1 MTYPNNNPS
10 SPYQGSSNPFSGSP
24 TGSGAPGF
32 DDGRM
37 PATYDGGGQVD
48 SPFGPGQ
55 YGNPTGQYAQPNQW
69 NQGSPAQ
76 FGNGMNGMGSVPQGR
91 QKSKVVAAVLAFFLG
106 GFGAHNF
113 YLGYIGVA
121 CAQLAI
127 LLISIPLMFI
137 VVGFLTD
144 AALSIW
150 VLVEFIMILAGSSR
164 FATDANGVPVR

>member
-10 SPYQGSSNPFSGSP
+10 SPYQGSSDPYSGSS
-24 TGSGAPGF
+24 TGFGAPGS
-32 DDGRM
+32 GEGGM
-37 PATYDGGGQVD
+37 LATYESGQVD
-48 SPFGPGQ
+48 SAFGGGQ
-55 YGNPTGQYAQPNQW
+55 YGNAGQYAQPNQW
-69 NQGSPAQ
+69 NQGAPQ
-76 FGNGMNGMGSVPQGR
+76 FGNGMNDMGSVPQGR
-91 QKSKVVAAVLAFFLG
+91 QKSKVVSAVLAFFLG

-127 LLISIPLMFI
+127 LLISVPLMFV
-137 VVGFLTD
+137 VVGFITD

-150 VLVEFIMILAGSSR
+150 VLVEFIMILAGSAR